1 MKTLRSFIVLFAL
14 SMPVTAADYAES
26 TLVKVGDL
34 APAFSV
40 TTTENEEIATEK
52 LRGKIIVVNFFA
64 TWCGPC
70 VTELPHL
77 DKEVWQRFKDRGVKV
92 VALGREHSGEEVGK
106 FRAEKKLTL
115 PMAGDPGRK
124 IYAKYATQYIP
135 RNFVIGPDGKVAFQS
150 VGFSQEDFQKMI
162 AAIEAELGRVK

>member
-1 MKTLRSFIVLFAL
+1 MKTLRSLLVLFAL
-14 SMPVTAADYAES
+14 SRPVIATDYTES

-70 VTELPHL
+70 VAELPHL
-77 DKEVWQRFKDRGVKV
+77 DKEVWQRFKDRGVKI

-135 RNFVIGPDGKVAFQS
+135 RNFVIGADGKVAFQS
-150 VGFSQEDFQKMI
+150 VGFDQADLQKMI